1 MERAASEPLWRCAK
15 CRRRFANRNQS
26 HSCGYARPLREH
38 FAGKPSSAKALFTRV
53 RSVVEACGPV
63 QVLSEKSRIAFHV
76 RMSFMAVS
84 IQKTGLRGHFV
95 FASVH
100 RHPRFVRV
108 DTISPRN
115 HVHHF
120 RITDSK
126 DIDSTFRAW
135 VAQAYRVG
143 QQQHLGKRAVQKRPS
158 SVPT

>member
-1 MERAASEPLWRCAK
+1 VK
-15 CRRRFANRNQS
+15 T
-26 HSCGYARPLREH
+26 
-38 FAGKPSSAKALFTRV
+38 LFEEV

-63 QVLSEKSRIAFHV
+63 QVLSEKSRIAFHL

-84 IQKTGLRGHFV
+84 TQKTGLRGHFV

-100 RHPRFVRV
+100 PHPRFLRV

-120 RITDSK
+120 RIADSK

-135 VAQAYRVG
+135 IAEAYRVG
-143 QQQHLGKRAVQKRPS
+143 QQRHLETHAQAPRLPRERS
-158 SVPT
+158 LLRR